1 MQRENK
7 LSSTQNLIKMAFLS
21 AIAVILMQYAGLK
34 LPALFPSF
42 LEIDLSETPAIVAIL
57 VINPWAGMVVVIMK
71 NILKAL
77 LFGSSTAYVGELAN
91 MLVSLAY
98 ILPLT
103 LIVRKKKD
111 MKSVTIGIVL
121 GVLAI
126 AVAGGVCNYFL
137 TLPLYSKLI
146 MPMDAI
152 INMGTVINPAI
163 TNKLTLILYSIV
175 PFNLLKGAVVA
186 VASIAFVKAIY
197 PMLRFF
203 MPKKVAQQ
211 NNKYSLVG
219 I

>member
-1 MQRENK
+1 MQNENK

-57 VINPWAGMVVVIMK
+57 VINPWAGMVVVVMK

-77 LFGSSTAYVGELAN
+77 IFGTNTAYVGEVAN
-91 MLVSLAY
+91 LLVSVAY

-103 LIVRKKKD
+103 LIARKKKD
-111 MKSVTIGIVL
+111 LKSVTIGIVL
-121 GVLAI
+121 GILAI
-126 AVAGGVCNYFL
+126 AVAGGVVNYVL
-137 TLPLYSKLI
+137 TLPLYAKLM
-146 MPMDAI
+146 MPMETI
-152 INMGTVINPAI
+152 VNMGTIINPAI
-163 TNKLTLILYSIV
+163 TDKLTLVLYSIV

-197 PMLRFF
+197 PMLRLF
-203 MPKKVAQQ
+203 MPKKALQR
-211 NNKYSLVG
+211 
-219 I
+219 